1 MYLTLMTISCF
12 LFCVSDNGSFNNVI
26 LYFMLTVPSP
36 RSLTPPPP
44 PTTTTTETA
53 TNTEEPHISLDD
65 LQPILT
71 SSIARHLNLNQQRR
85 RPSDDEEEDVVKP
98 SEDIVED
105 PMPSTLGY
113 NAIPRVSKLR
123 ELDNLIKRKN
133 EILERLDVRIETNRK
148 ILKIQASRIPSTP
161 EVVKES
167 ESEEKKSKSKKTET
181 STSESSSTDSES
193 VEDSESTTSSSS
205 KQSSS
210 SSSSTTT
217 VKAAPA
223 RQPPAVSVPKAEEPK
238 SDGESTI
245 EDPFSARQA
254 QQAQQEDPPTSPTT
268 VYLDNLRK
276 KILDQYQQ
284 KYN

>member
-1 MYLTLMTISCF
+1 MSYRLVFRSNLEEQTI
-12 LFCVSDNGSFNNVI
+12 
-26 LYFMLTVPSP
+26 PSP
-36 RSLTPPPP
+36 RPLTPPPP
-44 PTTTTTETA
+44 PTTTTTEAA
-53 TNTEEPHISLDD
+53 TNTDEPHISLDD

-71 SSIARHLNLNQQRR
+71 SSIARHLNLNQREQ
-85 RPSDDEEEDVVKP
+85 RPSGDEEDVVVKP

-105 PMPSTLGY
+105 PTPSTLGY
-113 NAIPRVSKLR
+113 NVIPRVSKLR

-161 EVVKES
+161 EVVRES
-167 ESEEKKSKSKKTET
+167 ESVEKKSKPKETEI
-181 STSESSSTDSES
+181 STSESSSTES
-193 VEDSESTTSSSS
+193 SSTDFESAEDSESTTSSSS
-205 KQSSS
+205 EQSSS
-210 SSSSTTT
+210 SASSTTT

-223 RQPPAVSVPKAEEPK
+223 RQPPIPAEEPK

-245 EDPFSARQA
+245 EDPFSARQEA